1 MPSEPQRE
9 SLPFE
14 PKSSKQSSSKAAS
27 SNSSSAKASPEP
39 KKSSRR
45 KTSSAQGADGSQKD
59 DGSIPEVVSRRM
71 MRRMAVFSGVP
82 TFLGMASFF
91 VSYIL
96 LTRHIVEL
104 PNVVVLLVSLGCFGL
119 GVLGLSYGVL
129 SASWQEDEVG
139 SLLGLSEFSINFR
152 RLVQG
157 LRKKPPASE
166 SE

>member
-9 SLPFE
+9 PLPFE
-14 PKSSKQSSSKAAS
+14 PKSSKQSSGKAAS
-27 SNSSSAKASPEP
+27 SSSSSSKASPEP
-39 KKSSRR
+39 KPSSRK
-45 KTSSAQGADGSQKD
+45 KTSSSQGADGSQTD

-91 VSYIL
+91 VSYVL

-129 SASWQEDEVG
+129 SASWQEDEAG
-139 SLLGLSEFSINFR
+139 SLLGLTEFSINFK

-157 LRKKPPASE
+157 LRKKPSASE
-166 SE
+166 

>member
-39 KKSSRR
+39 KKSSPR

-71 MRRMAVFSGVP
+71 MRRMAE
-82 TFLGMASFF
+82 T
-91 VSYIL
+91 
-96 LTRHIVEL
+96 
-104 PNVVVLLVSLGCFGL
+104 
-119 GVLGLSYGVL
+119 
-129 SASWQEDEVG
+129 VG
-139 SLLGLSEFSINFR
+139 R
-152 RLVQG
+152 AHV
-157 LRKKPPASE
+157 
-166 SE
+166 